1 MWPSIGASAE
11 ARLTTPMTMRI
22 IGKVLLKDKK
32 PPRIWSRRNSKPT
45 VVMTAGPI
53 KLRMVQR
60 RHAQPMRLLIEV
72 HPPKIHGLGA
82 VAETIT
88 KQQDADANQN
98 QRPQAPY
105 KVKRKPIKIVQKKKR
120 AKRDQNN
127 RTHGPVFA
135 PGLQRIR
142 CGFAEAFC
150 FGGTHG
156 VKSHIKDEARKKKR
170 QSERASI
177 AWIAAQA
184 DNNRSEDDDVDQGFV
199 VLAVVNR
206 AQARKQAEKKCDAGA
221 APSARRSSGRGNCEG
236 F

>member
-60 RHAQPMRLLIEV
+60 RHAQPMRLLIEI
-72 HPPKIHGLGA
+72 HPPKIRGLGA

-88 KQQDADANQN
+88 KQQDADADKN
-98 QRPQAPY
+98 QRQQAPY
-105 KVKRKPIKIVQKKKR
+105 ETKRKPVKIVQKKKR
-120 AKRDQNN
+120 AKRDQDN

-142 CGFAEAFC
+142 CGFANAFR
-150 FGGTHG
+150 FGGAHS
-156 VKSHIKDEARKKKR
+156 VKSHVQDEACEKKR
-170 QSERASI
+170 QGERAPI

-184 DNNRSEDDDVDQGFV
+184 DDNCSENDDVDQGFD
-199 VLAVVNR
+199 VLPVVNR
-206 AQARKQAEKKCDAGA
+206 AQPRKQAEEKCDARA
-221 APSARRSSGRGNCEG
+221 
-236 F
+236 